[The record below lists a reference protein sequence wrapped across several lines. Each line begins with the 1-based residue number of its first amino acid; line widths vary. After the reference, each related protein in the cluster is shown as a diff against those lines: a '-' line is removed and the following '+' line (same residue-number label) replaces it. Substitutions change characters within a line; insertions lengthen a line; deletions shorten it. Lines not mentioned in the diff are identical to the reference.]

1 MADEGGNGYDAGMFR
16 EGPLD
21 RTLRAIKRL
30 IPEPLFKLGAKVY
43 HPMLAFTGALRYG
56 FPSRRLTVIG
66 ITGTKGKSTTVFMLA
81 RIFED
86 AGHPSAA
93 IGSLGY
99 KIRDREWPNLL
110 KMTMPGRWKMQK
122 FLREAVNAGCTHAVI
137 ECPSEG
143 LAQHRH
149 LGVRLA
155 AAVFLNLHPEHLEA
169 HGSWEAYRA
178 AKQLL
183 FRACRGIHV
192 VNADD
197 PSASDFLKFKASKRI
212 TFGVAS
218 GDMLATDVVADARS
232 ASFRVGKHRV
242 NLLLGGRFNVVNA
255 LAALTVADA
264 FGIPL
269 DRAALTLGGIRD
281 IAGRMEWVQKEPF
294 GVVVD
299 YAHTPDSLRM
309 VYETLKPQGARLLCV
324 LGAAGGGR
332 DTWKRPKFGAL
343 AEQYCD
349 RIFLTNEDPY
359 DENPDDIVRDIVA
372 GFSNDQMTND
382 KFKIIMDRRE
392 AISAALTNTR
402 TGDIVVITG
411 KGSETSMALANGKK
425 IPWSDRET
433 VQALLQGR

>member
-1 MADEGGNGYDAGMFR
+1 MFR

-30 IPEPLFKLGAKVY
+30 IPKPLFDAGAKVY

-66 ITGTKGKSTTVFMLA
+66 VTGTKGKSTTVFMLS

-86 AGHPSAA
+86 AGHPCAA

-122 FLREAVNAGCTHAVI
+122 FLREAVNAGCTHTVI

-149 LGVRLA
+149 LGVTFA
-155 AAVFLNLHPEHLEA
+155 AAVFLNLHAEHLEA
-169 HGSWEAYRA
+169 HGSWDAYRA
-178 AKQLL
+178 AKQML
-183 FRACRGIHV
+183 FRACRGIHII
-192 VNADD
+192 NADD
-197 PSASDFLKFKASKRI
+197 PSASDFLKCKATKRI
-212 TFGVAS
+212 TFGIAS
-218 GDMLATDVVADARS
+218 GDVMATDVVADAHGS
-232 ASFRVGKHRV
+232 SFRIGKHRV
-242 NLLLGGRFNVVNA
+242 RLLLGGRFNVVNA

-264 FGIPL
+264 FGIPIEQ
-269 DRAALTLGGIRD
+269 AALTLGGIND
-281 IAGRMEWVQKEPF
+281 ISGRMEWVQREPF

-309 VYETLKPQGARLLCV
+309 VYETLKPQGTRLLCV

-359 DENPDDIVRDIVA
+359 DQDPDRIVSEIQS
-372 GFSNDQMTND
+372 GMTND
-382 KFKIIMDRRE
+382 EGRIAKCVVEMDRRK
-392 AISAALTNTR
+392 AIAAALTEAR
-402 TGDIVVITG
+402 AGDIVVITG
-411 KGSETSMALANGKK
+411 KGSETSMALAGGRK
-425 IPWSDRET
+425 IPWSDRTE
-433 VQALLQGR
+433 VQTFISGGR